1 MMIKI
6 AVCDDSDL
14 NCEAL
19 ERILREHDFETEL
32 EIDLFASG
40 EDLMKSIT
48 KDYNIVF
55 LDIELNEAKTG
66 VDYGKKIKER
76 NQNTIL
82 IFISAFV
89 TYFRELAECE
99 PFAFIDKP
107 FNQEREKIHKT
118 LDRAVKR
125 LKSKTFSFDFRS
137 HNYNIALDDVVYFES
152 CRRVILVHMEEQE
165 LQFYG
170 KLDDVQK
177 EIEEITNMFA
187 RANKGCYLNV
197 SKIKTFTK
205 SNVTMEGR
213 SELIHITRKYSKE
226 FMDKIFDYY

>member
-1 MMIKI
+1 MVKI
-6 AVCDDSDL
+6 AICDDNVT

-19 ERILREHDFETEL
+19 ERILLEYHFETEV
-32 EIDLFASG
+32 EIDLFISG
-40 EDLMKSIT
+40 KELIKNIT

-55 LDIELNEAKTG
+55 LDIELDEDKTG
-66 VDYGKKIKER
+66 VDYAKKIKER

-107 FNQEREKIHKT
+107 FNKEVKKIYET
-118 LDRAVKR
+118 MDRAVKR
-125 LKSKTFSFDFRS
+125 LKSKTFSFDFKGY
-137 HNYNIALDDVVYFES
+137 NYNIALEDVVYFES
-152 CRRVILVHMEEQE
+152 RYRVILVHMEEKE
-165 LQFYG
+165 LRFYG

-177 EIEEITNMFA
+177 EIERITHMFA

>member
-1 MMIKI
+1 M
-6 AVCDDSDL
+6 
-14 NCEAL
+14 L
-19 ERILREHDFETEL
+19 EYHFETEV
-32 EIDLFASG
+32 EIDLFISG
-40 EDLMKSIT
+40 KELIKNIT

-55 LDIELNEAKTG
+55 LDIELDEDKTG
-66 VDYGKKIKER
+66 VDYAKKIKER

-107 FNQEREKIHKT
+107 FNKEVKKIYET
-118 LDRAVKR
+118 MDRAVKR
-125 LKSKTFSFDFRS
+125 LKSKTFSFDFKGY
-137 HNYNIALDDVVYFES
+137 NYNIALEDVVYFES
-152 CRRVILVHMEEQE
+152 RYRVILVHMEEKE
-165 LQFYG
+165 LRFYG

-177 EIEEITNMFA
+177 EIERITHMFA

>member
-6 AVCDDSDL
+6 AICDDIRA

-19 ERILREHDFETEL
+19 ELIVKEYDFETEV
-32 EIDLFASG
+32 EVSVFTSG
-40 EDLMKSIT
+40 EELVKHISAGF
-48 KDYNIVF
+48 NIVF
-55 LDIELNEAKTG
+55 LDIELKENRTG
-66 VDYGKKIKER
+66 VDYGKVIKEH
-76 NQNTIL
+76 NPNTIL
-82 IFISAFV
+82 IFISAFA
-89 TYFRELAECE
+89 TYFRQLVECE

-107 FNQEREKIHKT
+107 FVKEKEKIHKT
-118 LDRAVKR
+118 LGRAIKR
-125 LKSKTFSFDFRS
+125 LKSKTFSFDFQGR
-137 HNYNIALDDVVYFES
+137 NYCISLDDVIYFES
-152 CRRVILVHMEEQE
+152 RYRVILVHMEEKE
-165 LQFYG
+165 LRFYG

-177 EIEEITNMFA
+177 EIERITHMFA

>member
-1 MMIKI
+1 MIRI
-6 AVCDDSDL
+6 AICDDDIL
-14 NCEAL
+14 NCEGL
-19 ERILREHDFETEL
+19 EKILLEYHFEAEVK
-32 EIDLFASG
+32 IDLFTSG
-40 EDLMKSIT
+40 EELMKNLA
-48 KDYNIVF
+48 KEYNIVF
-55 LDIELNEAKTG
+55 MDIELDGEKTG
-66 VDYGKKIKER
+66 VDYAKKIKER

-107 FNQEREKIHKT
+107 FSWEQEKINET
-118 LDRAVKR
+118 MNRAVRR
-125 LKSKTFSFDFRS
+125 LKSKTFSFDFQGR
-137 HNYNIALDDVVYFES
+137 NYCIPLDDVIYFES
-152 CRRVILVHMEEQE
+152 RYRVILVHMEEKE
-165 LQFYG
+165 LRFYG

-177 EIEEITNMFA
+177 EIERITHMFA